1 MMAWYGVL
9 PGLVRNPTR
18 CGVLLLLARARYQRT
33 IVTTLRDVELT
44 DLLDQGE
51 SDRVEFKESL
61 AGGAAGAVREAIC
74 AFANDLPGHG
84 VPGVIF
90 VGVRDNGSAAGLQV
104 TDELLRQL
112 ADMKTDG
119 NIVPPPSIAV
129 QRLVIHG
136 GGETAVVT
144 VVPSDSPPVRYRG
157 GVHIRIG
164 PRRGRATAQDE
175 RILNERRRSGDTLFD
190 VQRVPTSTLDDL
202 NLGFFENEYLP
213 QAFAREVIEANERS
227 REEQLAATKM
237 IASADD
243 PAATVLG
250 LLVLGKNPQ
259 DFLPGAYVQF
269 LRVGGTEPH
278 DDIIDSE
285 DIRGSVGD
293 VLRRL
298 DEKLRAHNRT
308 AIDFVSSSTE
318 RRTGLYPVP
327 AIQQITR
334 NAVMHRTYEATNAPV
349 HVRWFEDRIEVISP
363 GGPFGRV
370 TASNFGSGSAVDYR
384 NPNLAEALHTLGFV
398 QRFGVGIPTAQ
409 HLLREAGHPEARF
422 RIDES
427 TVLVT
432 IPAIASPGGAPR

>member
-1 MMAWYGVL
+1 MRDELRGM
-9 PGLVRNPTR
+9 
-18 CGVLLLLARARYQRT
+18 
-33 IVTTLRDVELT
+33 VTDSRDVKLTELLT
-44 DLLDQGE
+44 RGE

-61 AGGAAGAVREAIC
+61 AGGAPTAVREAIC
-74 AFANDLPGHG
+74 SFANDLPGYG
-84 VPGVIF
+84 LPGLVFI
-90 VGVRDNGSAAGLQV
+90 GVRDDGSVAGLRV
-104 TDELLRQL
+104 TDDLLLQL

-129 QRLVIHG
+129 ERIELP
-136 GGETAVVT
+136 GGEAAVVT
-144 VVPSDSPPVRYRG
+144 VAPSDSPPVRLRG
-157 GVHIRIG
+157 RVHVRIG
-164 PRRGRATAQDE
+164 PRRGLATAQDE
-175 RILNERRRSGDTLFD
+175 RILNERRRSGDTPFD
-190 VQRVPTSTLDDL
+190 VQRVPTATLNDL
-202 NLGFFENEYLP
+202 SFGHFENEYLP
-213 QAFAREVIEANERS
+213 QAFAREVLEANERS

-243 PAATVLG
+243 PAPTVLG

-269 LRVGGTEPH
+269 LRVDGTALH
-278 DDIIDSE
+278 DQITDSD

-298 DEKLRAHNRT
+298 DEKLKAHNRT
-308 AIDFVSSSTE
+308 AIDFVAASTE

-327 AIQQITR
+327 ALQQITR

-349 HVRWFEDRIEVISP
+349 HVRWFDDRIEVISP

-370 TASNFGSGSAVDYR
+370 TASNFGSGSTVDYR

-409 HLLREAGHPEARF
+409 HLLREAGHPEADF
-422 RIDES
+422 
-427 TVLVT
+427 TVNEGSVLAT
-432 IPAIASPGGAPR
+432 IHAVATSRSALP